1 MPLCLDYMESQTLSL
16 GNKMTSDGQVSTLQ
30 EMLAQLS
37 PGEQESLGALGPV
50 SGLSVLAL
58 LKRVRELF
66 GQQKLEDLLTRCN
79 PDLSCSWSITTAMGK
94 S

>member
-1 MPLCLDYMESQTLSL
+1 
-16 GNKMTSDGQVSTLQ
+16 MTSDGQVSTLQ
-30 EMLAQLS
+30 ELLAQLS
-37 PGEQESLGALGPV
+37 PAEQESLGALGSV

-58 LKRVRELF
+58 LRRVRELF

-79 PDLSCSWSITTAMGK
+79 PELSCSWSITTALGK